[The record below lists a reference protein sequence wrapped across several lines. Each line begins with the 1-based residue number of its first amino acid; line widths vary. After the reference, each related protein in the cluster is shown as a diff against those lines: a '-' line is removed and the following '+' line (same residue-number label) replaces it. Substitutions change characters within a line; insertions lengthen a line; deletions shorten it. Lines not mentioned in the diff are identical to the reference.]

1 MDALLLFGALSGV
14 IGLVMPIVTVVLLMR
29 VLKRL
34 DLIATLLAAQRQ
46 DDPVGAARVRS
57 VTASDPLD
65 SPR

>member
-46 DDPVGAARVRS
+46 DDPVGAARVRP